1 MVENGKLRERMTVN
15 VVPKLALKN
24 IPKIVSKQ
32 YRS

>member
-1 MVENGKLRERMTVN
+1 MKDYGAMTVN